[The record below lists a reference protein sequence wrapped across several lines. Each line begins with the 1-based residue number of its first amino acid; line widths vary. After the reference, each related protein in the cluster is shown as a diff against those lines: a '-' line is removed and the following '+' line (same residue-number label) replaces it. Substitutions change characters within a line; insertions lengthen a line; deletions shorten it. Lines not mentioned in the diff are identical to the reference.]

1 MMRRGFVLPEVMT
14 ALVLTGIVA
23 GALFAMIRTQVRL
36 ASAGIERTSRADA
49 LRVASLVIGAETRAV
64 APADIHGIGPDSLT
78 VRIFRGTGIV
88 CAHEDDV
95 THVRYRGF
103 RQPDPAKDSVLV
115 ADTEEVVSVSGYATA
130 RPCHKTGEVSLA
142 LRLGGA
148 PQRVG
153 TVLLVFETGT
163 YYFSTRAL
171 RFRRG
176 DEGRQPIT
184 DEMLDD
190 RHTGFTPAG
199 SAFSA
204 RITMRAGQRAA
215 TPFERALIVFP
226 SLNR

>member
-1 MMRRGFVLPEVMT
+1 MMRRGFILPEVMT

-23 GALFAMIRTQVRL
+23 GALFAMVRTQVRL
-36 ASAGIERTSRADA
+36 VSAGIERTSRADA
-49 LRVASLVIGAETRAV
+49 LRVASLVIGAETRAA
-64 APADIHGIGPDSLT
+64 APADIHGIGPDSLA

-88 CAHEDDV
+88 CAHENDV
-95 THVRYRGF
+95 THMRYRGF
-103 RQPDPAKDSVLV
+103 RQPDPVKDSVLI
-115 ADTEEVVSVSGYATA
+115 ADTDEVISVSGYGSMG
-130 RPCHKTGEVSLA
+130 RPCGTGEVSLG

-163 YYFSTRAL
+163 YHFSTRAL

-176 DEGRQPIT
+176 NEGRQPIT

-190 RHTGFTPAG
+190 AHTGFTPSG

-204 RITMRAGQRAA
+204 RITLRAGQRAA
-215 TPFERALIVFP
+215 TPFERALVVFP